1 MTWIKP
7 CHYNMNPERA
17 QEILDS
23 KGIIE
28 VDYKNQAVWINSINK
43 DDNTAEISLIDSE
56 SDYEQ
61 VALDEL
67 IERK

>member
-1 MTWIKP
+1 MDAQ
-7 CHYNMNPERA
+7 RA

-28 VDYKNQAVWINSINK
+28 VDYKDQAVWINSINR
-43 DDNTAEISLIDSE
+43 DDETAEISIIDSE

-61 VALDEL
+61 VEL
-67 IERK
+67 GELRERK